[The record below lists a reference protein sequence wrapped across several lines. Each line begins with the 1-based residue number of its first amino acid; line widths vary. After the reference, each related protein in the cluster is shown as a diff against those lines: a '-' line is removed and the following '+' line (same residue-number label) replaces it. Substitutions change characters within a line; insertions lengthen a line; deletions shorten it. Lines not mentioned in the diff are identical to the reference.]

1 MEASFAEVAKYTGII
16 GLVLFV
22 LFVLVKGLLALNVF
36 STLPEGHTYEILNK
50 LLNVVLIICLA
61 AIVFGSIEKCKTLFV
76 DKSLYNIEFEE
87 IQIFYAGNELPAE
100 MRDYNICFSVRSGN
114 EKDHEEIDLVLRN
127 FVKPSP
133 NKTISLRESE
143 LKNVKSSDGCEIHI
157 GFDPIKS
164 NACAKNTDIIFEG
177 KISKMD
183 FEHFKNSG
191 NCPPI
196 TLEKNNFILTIT
208 YKLIKQNQ

>member
-1 MEASFAEVAKYTGII
+1 MEGSFAEVAKYTGVI

-22 LFVLVKGLLALNVF
+22 LFALVKGLLALNVF

-177 KISKMD
+177 KISKMY

-196 TLEKNNFILTIT
+196 TIEKNNFILTIT